1 MRSIEGVDRV
11 VKMIYDAGFHLPL
24 REAMVWRHIELL
36 GGRVRAIHIT
46 EDSGMVSVII
56 YMPDSFTL
64 KDRDAL
70 LDDLGD
76 EYEALD
82 NTFSG
87 RKSGA
92 MSTYFASLDF
102 MPRPKRIRR

>member
-11 VKMIYDAGFHLPL
+11 VKMVHDAGFHLPL

-36 GGRVRAIHIT
+36 GGRVRAIRNT
-46 EDSGMVSVII
+46 EGNGMVSVII
-56 YMPDSFTL
+56 YMPDSYSL

-87 RKSGA
+87 KKSGA
-92 MSTYFASLDF
+92 MSSYFASSDF
-102 MPRPKRIRR
+102 MPRPRRSRR